1 VIGDVIE
8 ITRSDGK
15 RVRYRADATS
25 IVRFDN
31 SGIDPLTDR
40 YELVLSTCWP
50 FDALTP
56 GPERYLL
63 HATMIGPDS

>member
-1 VIGDVIE
+1 
-8 ITRSDGK
+8 
-15 RVRYRADATS
+15 
-25 IVRFDN
+25 VRFDA
-31 SGIDPLTDR
+31 SGIDPLTNR

-63 HATMIGPDS
+63 HATMTQPES